1 MSQKARILVVEDN
14 AFVRMQ
20 IVKFLA
26 DAEGW
31 EFEMVEASDGEE
43 ALGKIDDSINV
54 AIVDIRM
61 EPMGGFDFIRA
72 IRSEDIHTPVIL
84 VTGDNNPDLLSDAN
98 KLDVAAVLMKP
109 VQRDR
114 LVKTVTRTLQIQS
127 RSS

>member
-1 MSQKARILVVEDN
+1 
-14 AFVRMQ
+14 MQ
-20 IVKFLA
+20 IVKFLTDA
-26 DAEGW
+26 DDAEYSV
-31 EFEMVEASDGEE
+31 VEASDGEE
-43 ALGKIDDSINV
+43 ALAKMNDDISI

-72 IRSEDIHTPVIL
+72 LRGEDIHTPVIL

-114 LVKTVTRTLQIQS
+114 LLKTVSRTLQIKS
-127 RSS
+127 RSSQ